1 MFNDLVS
8 VVITNY
14 NYGKYLSRAIRSC
27 LSQKHLDVE
36 ILVVD
41 DNSND
46 ESDKVLETFSF
57 LPKEKFR
64 VIKSDKNRGVA
75 HCSNLGLE
83 NSIGRFFIRVDSDDF
98 ISPETCYFLKTYL
111 QKNREAFCVSCDY
124 WLVDDYEN
132 KIERK
137 YAKEKNISCG
147 IMYRRDLLLELGG
160 YNADMRHKEEEELR
174 KRLGEKY
181 KIHHLEIPFYRY
193 RMHSHNKTKSK
204 EYSETKI

>member
-8 VVITNY
+8 VVITIY
-14 NYGKYLSRAIRSC
+14 NYVKYLSRDIRSC

-46 ESDKVLETFSF
+46 EYDKVLETFSF

-83 NSIGRFFIRVDSDDF
+83 NSIGRFFIRVDSDNF
-98 ISPETCYFLKTYL
+98 I
-111 QKNREAFCVSCDY
+111 
-124 WLVDDYEN
+124 
-132 KIERK
+132 
-137 YAKEKNISCG
+137 
-147 IMYRRDLLLELGG
+147 
-160 YNADMRHKEEEELR
+160 
-174 KRLGEKY
+174 
-181 KIHHLEIPFYRY
+181 
-193 RMHSHNKTKSK
+193 
-204 EYSETKI
+204 